1 MKWFKLQ
8 RETIKL
14 ATVVIICTNLQEE
27 TQTQL
32 AALFQKINLAASV
45 LIKTVGGNVL
55 QDKTDSALCCA
66 VWGGR
71 WEVGDGG
78 PSTICRLVSSSSR
91 LQQLKSAGI
100 R

>member
-55 QDKTDSALCCA
+55 QDKTDSALGCA
-66 VWGGR
+66 V
-71 WEVGDGG
+71 
-78 PSTICRLVSSSSR
+78 
-91 LQQLKSAGI
+91 
-100 R
+100 

>member
-14 ATVVIICTNLQEE
+14 ATVMIICTNLQEE

-55 QDKTDSALCCA
+55 QDKTDSALGCA
-66 VWGGR
+66 V
-71 WEVGDGG
+71 
-78 PSTICRLVSSSSR
+78 
-91 LQQLKSAGI
+91 
-100 R
+100 

>member
-14 ATVVIICTNLQEE
+14 ATVLIIYTNLQEE

-55 QDKTDSALCCA
+55 QDKTDSALGCA
-66 VWGGR
+66 V
-71 WEVGDGG
+71 
-78 PSTICRLVSSSSR
+78 
-91 LQQLKSAGI
+91 
-100 R
+100 